1 MLLSIVPKHGLG
13 CKTTSMAH
21 FINLVL
27 PIPLERNFTYS
38 VTPQEAALLKPG
50 MRVSVPFGKSK
61 IYTGIVLNVH
71 TIAPEVYEAKEIHQ
85 ILDDAPIATEIQL
98 KHWQWIADYYMCTLG
113 EVVRSALPSAFL
125 LESETLVLRNME
137 AEVDEEDLKDDEFL
151 VYEALQH
158 QSVLKVHEVAAIV
171 DRKNVL
177 PILNRL
183 LEKNVIKLKEEVFE
197 QYKPKLVKYIR
208 LGMSYMSDD
217 ALETLLE
224 SLTRAPKQ
232 SQVVLALFQ
241 LQAITKKPIA
251 TAELEQAS
259 NSSKAVI
266 KSLVQKEILEE
277 YSIRVDR
284 VDFDGSQEVSNAKE
298 LNEYQE
304 LALKDIQNAFDDNKV
319 TLLKGVTS
327 SGKTEVYVKLIEEC
341 LEQKKQVLYLLP
353 EIALTTQLIS
363 RLQEYF
369 GEKIAIYHSKYNVQE
384 RVEVWNNVLL
394 AKHKAQIVIGARSA
408 LFLPFLDLGLLLVD
422 EEHESS
428 FKQFDP
434 APRYHARDAAIVL
447 GSLHASKILLGSA
460 TPSVE
465 TYHNVKMGKYGY
477 AEITRRY
484 GNVLMPDMELVDI
497 KEAQRK
503 RRMKGHFSERL
514 LEEMN
519 DALEA
524 GEQIILFQNRRG
536 YAPVLECLTCGHTPQ
551 CPNCDVSLTY
561 HQFRKQLRCHYCGH
575 HSALP
580 ESCFACGSADL
591 DTKGFGTQQVEQ
603 EVIKLFP
610 KAKVDRMDLDTT
622 RGKHAYEKIIT
633 RFEQQEL
640 DILIGTQMLTKG
652 LDFRN
657 VSLVGVMNADSLL
670 NFPDYRAHE
679 RSFQLLTQ
687 VAGRAGRTK
696 KRGKVIIQT
705 YNPYHQI
712 LKQVTTGEYD
722 QMFAEQVYERE
733 QFKYPPANRIIKIT
747 FKHKNYNVLNEAADW
762 FCSAL
767 KTNFGGNVLGPEY
780 PPVARI
786 RNQYLKHVLV
796 KMDKKESA
804 VRTKQNIKRIE
815 KSFNAIAMYR
825 SVRVIYNVD
834 HI

>member
-1 MLLSIVPKHGLG
+1 MEYFV
-13 CKTTSMAH
+13 
-21 FINLVL
+21 NVVL
-27 PIPLERNFTYS
+27 PIPLERHFTYS
-38 VTPQEAALLKPG
+38 VTEQEAKLLTPG

-61 IYTGIVLNVH
+61 IHTGIVLAVH
-71 TIAPEVYEAKEIHQ
+71 TTPPQVYEAKEIHQ
-85 ILDDAPIATEIQL
+85 ILDDRPIVTPIQL

-113 EVVRSALPSAFL
+113 EVVRSALPGAFL
-125 LESETLVLRNME
+125 LESETLVLRNIE
-137 AEVDEEDLKDDEFL
+137 VEVDENELKDDEFL

-183 LEKNVIKLKEEVFE
+183 LEKKVIRLKEEVFE
-197 QYKPKLVKYIR
+197 QYRPKLVKYVR
-208 LGMSYMSDD
+208 LGIAHTTDE
-217 ALETLLE
+217 ALEKLLE

-241 LQAITKKPIA
+241 LQVATKKPIA
-251 TAELEQAS
+251 TTELETAG

-266 KSLVQKEILEE
+266 KALIDKGILEE

-284 VDFDGSQEVSNAKE
+284 VDFDGTQEVSDVKE

-304 LALKDIQNAFDDNKV
+304 EALRAIRSAFEAKKV

-327 SGKTEVYVKLIEEC
+327 SGKTEVYVRLIAEC
-341 LEQKKQVLYLLP
+341 LKENKQVLYLLP

-369 GEKIAIYHSKYNVQE
+369 GEKIAVYHSKYNVQE
-384 RVEVWNNVLL
+384 RVEVWNNVLM

-408 LFLPFLDLGLLLVD
+408 LFLPFADLGLVLID

-447 GSLHASKILLGSA
+447 GNLHKSHILLGSA

-465 TYHNVKMGKYGY
+465 SYNNVKTGKYGY
-477 AEITRRY
+477 AEINRRY

-497 KEAQRK
+497 KEAHRK
-503 RRMKGHFSERL
+503 KRMKGHFSERL
-514 LEEMN
+514 MEEIAT
-519 DALEA
+519 ALDE
-524 GEQIILFQNRRG
+524 GEQVILFQNRRG
-536 YAPVLECLTCGHTPQ
+536 YAPILECLTCGHTPQ

-561 HQFRKQLRCHYCGH
+561 HQFRKQLRCHYCGYH
-575 HSALP
+575 AALP
-580 ESCFACGSADL
+580 ESCLACGGPDL
-591 DTKGFGTQQVEQ
+591 DTKGFGTEQIEQ

-610 KAKVDRMDLDTT
+610 AAKVDRMDLDTT
-622 RGKHAYEKIIT
+622 GGKHAYEKIIT

-657 VSLVGVMNADSLL
+657 VSLVGVMNADALL

-687 VAGRAGRTK
+687 VSGRAGRTK

-712 LKQVTTGEYD
+712 LKQVTSGEYE
-722 QMFAEQVYERE
+722 QMFSEQVYERE
-733 QFKYPPANRIIKIT
+733 QFKYPPANRIIRIT
-747 FKHKNYNVLNEAADW
+747 FKHKNFNVLNEASDW
-762 FCSAL
+762 FGSAL
-767 KTNFGGNVLGPEY
+767 RTNYGGTVLGPEY

-796 KMDKKESA
+796 KIAKGDSA
-804 VRTKQNIKRIE
+804 TRTKQNIKRIE
-815 KSFNAIAMYR
+815 KSFNAVAMYR

>member
-1 MLLSIVPKHGLG
+1 MPSSIGHKHGFG
-13 CKTTSMAH
+13 CKIFSMNH
-21 FINLVL
+21 FINVVL
-27 PIPLERNFTYS
+27 PIPLERHFTYS
-38 VTPQEAALLKPG
+38 ISAQEAQLLHPG

-61 IYTGIVLNVH
+61 IYTGIVLDIH
-71 TIAPEVYEAKEIHQ
+71 TTAPEVYDAKEIHQ
-85 ILDDAPIATEIQL
+85 ILDDEPIVTKIQL

-125 LESETLVLRNME
+125 LESETLVLRNNE
-137 AEVDEEDLKDDEFL
+137 AEVDERDLKDDEFL

-158 QSVLKVHEVAAIV
+158 QSILKVHEVAAIV

-183 LEKNVIKLKEEVFE
+183 LAKNIIKLKEEVFE
-197 QYKPKLVKYIR
+197 QYKPKLVKYVR
-208 LGMSYMSDD
+208 LGISYLSDD
-217 ALETLLE
+217 ALEALLE

-241 LQAITKKPIA
+241 LQVSTKKPIA
-251 TAELEQAS
+251 TTELEMAS
-259 NSSKAVI
+259 NSSKSVI
-266 KSLVQKEILEE
+266 KALVDKSILEE
-277 YSIRVDR
+277 YTIRVDR
-284 VDFDGSQEVSNAKE
+284 VDFEGTQEVSEVKE

-304 LALKDIQNAFDDNKV
+304 EALRVIKEAFDQNKV

-341 LEQKKQVLYLLP
+341 LEQDKQVLYLLP

-384 RVEVWNNVLL
+384 RLEVWNNVLL
-394 AKHKAQIVIGARSA
+394 AKNKAQIVIGARSA
-408 LFLPFLDLGLLLVD
+408 MFLPFSDLGLLLVD
-422 EEHESS
+422 EEHEGS

-447 GSLHASKILLGSA
+447 GSLHTSKILLGSA

-465 TYHNVKMGKYGY
+465 SYHNVKTGKYGY

-503 RRMKGHFSERL
+503 KRMKGHFSERL
-514 LEEMN
+514 LEEMT
-519 DALEA
+519 DALEG

-580 ESCFACGSADL
+580 ESCLACGSPDL
-591 DTKGFGTQQVEQ
+591 DTKGFGTQQIEQ

-610 KAKVDRMDLDTT
+610 EAKVDRMDLDTT

-657 VSLVGVMNADSLL
+657 VSLVGVMNADALL

-687 VAGRAGRTK
+687 VSGRAGRTK

-712 LKQVTTGEYD
+712 LKQVTTGDYEN
-722 QMFAEQVYERE
+722 MFLEQLYERE
-733 QFKYPPANRIIKIT
+733 QFKYPPANRIIRIT
-747 FKHKNYNVLNEAADW
+747 FKHKNFNVLNDAADW
-762 FCSAL
+762 FCGAL

-804 VRTKQNIKRIE
+804 ARKKQHIKRIE
-815 KSFNAIAMYR
+815 KSFNAISMYR